1 LRNNSPY
8 EVFMERTL
16 KIGGKLWQWG
26 RRTYI
31 MGILNITPDSFSDGG
46 KFITIKDVLAQTK
59 RMVEEGA
66 DIIDIGGE
74 STRPGAEPVS
84 HEQEVLRII
93 PVIKALKE
101 QIDIPISVDTYR
113 ANTAYAALSAGAD
126 MVNDVWGLKHDPDMA
141 KVVADFGVPVCIMH
155 NSASA
160 EYESLI
166 EDIKASLGKSI
177 EIALKSGIRN
187 ENIIVDPGIGFG
199 KTWEHNL
206 DIMIALEK
214 LKSLGYPLLLGT
226 SRKSFIGKVLGGSV
240 DERLEGTL
248 ATSVYGIVKGVDVL
262 RVHDVLQNKRVAIM
276 TDRMVRGI
284 WTE

>member
-1 LRNNSPY
+1 
-8 EVFMERTL
+8 MERTL

>member
-1 LRNNSPY
+1 
-8 EVFMERTL
+8 MEKMFR
-16 KIGGKLWQWG
+16 IGGKLWQWG

-31 MGILNITPDSFSDGG
+31 MGILNVTPDSFSDGG
-46 KFITIKDVLAQTK
+46 RFISVKDALAQTK
-59 RMVEEGA
+59 RMVDEGA

-74 STRPGAEPVS
+74 STRPGAKPVN
-84 HEQEVLRII
+84 HEQEVERII

-126 MVNDVWGLKHDPDMA
+126 MVNDVWGLKYDPDMA
-141 KVVADFGVPVCIMH
+141 KVVADRNVPVCIMH
-155 NSASA
+155 NSNSA
-160 EYESLI
+160 EYESLV

-177 EIALKSGIRN
+177 EIALKSGIKDD
-187 ENIIVDPGIGFG
+187 NIIVDPGIGFG
-199 KTWEHNL
+199 KTWEQNL
-206 DIMIALEK
+206 DLMIALDK
-214 LKSLGYPLLLGT
+214 IKNLGYPLLLGT

-262 RVHDVLQNKRVAIM
+262 RVHDVLQNKRAAIM
-276 TDRMVRGI
+276 TDRMVRDI

>member
-1 LRNNSPY
+1 
-8 EVFMERTL
+8 MERTL

-160 EYESLI
+160 EYDSLI

>member
-1 LRNNSPY
+1 
-8 EVFMERTL
+8 
-16 KIGGKLWQWG
+16 
-26 RRTYI
+26 
-31 MGILNITPDSFSDGG
+31 
-46 KFITIKDVLAQTK
+46 
-59 RMVEEGA
+59 
-66 DIIDIGGE
+66 
-74 STRPGAEPVS
+74 
-84 HEQEVLRII
+84 LRII

-160 EYESLI
+160 EYDSLI

>member
-1 LRNNSPY
+1 
-8 EVFMERTL
+8 MERTL

-113 ANTAYAALSAGAD
+113 ASTAYAALSAGAD

-160 EYESLI
+160 EYDSLI
-166 EDIKASLGKSI
+166 EDIKAGLGKSI

>member
-1 LRNNSPY
+1 
-8 EVFMERTL
+8 MERTL
-16 KIGGKLWQWG
+16 RIGGKLWQWG

-46 KFITIKDVLAQTK
+46 RFITTKDALSQTK

-66 DIIDIGGE
+66 DVIDIGGE
-74 STRPGAEPVS
+74 STRPGAGPVS

-113 ANTAYAALSAGAD
+113 ANTAYAALSVGAD
-126 MVNDVWGLKHDPDMA
+126 MVNDVWGLMHDPDMA
-141 KVVADFGVPVCIMH
+141 KVVADFDVPICIMH
-155 NSASA
+155 NSNSA

-199 KTWEHNL
+199 KTWEQNL
-206 DIMIALEK
+206 NIMIALDNIK
-214 LKSLGYPLLLGT
+214 NMGYPVLLGT
-226 SRKSFIGKVLGGSV
+226 SRKSFIGKVLGLPV
-240 DERLEGTL
+240 EDRLEGTL
-248 ATSVYGIVKGVDVL
+248 ATSVYGILKGIDVL
-262 RVHDVLQNKRVAIM
+262 RVHDVLQNKRIAIM
-276 TDRMVRGI
+276 TDRMVRDI

>member
-1 LRNNSPY
+1 
-8 EVFMERTL
+8 MEKTL

-31 MGILNITPDSFSDGG
+31 MGILNVTPDSFSDGG
-46 KFITIKDVLAQTK
+46 RFSAIKDALAQTK

-93 PVIKALKE
+93 PVIKAMKE

-126 MVNDVWGLKHDPDMA
+126 MVNDVWGLKHDPDMM

-155 NSASA
+155 NSNSA

-166 EDIKASLGKSI
+166 EDIKAGLGKSI

-199 KTWEHNL
+199 KTWEQNL

-248 ATSVYGIVKGVDVL
+248 ATSVYGIVKGADVL

>member
-1 LRNNSPY
+1 
-8 EVFMERTL
+8 MEKTL

-31 MGILNITPDSFSDGG
+31 MGILNVTPDSFSDGG
-46 KFITIKDVLAQTK
+46 RFSAIKDALAQTK

-93 PVIKALKE
+93 PVIKAMKE

-126 MVNDVWGLKHDPDMA
+126 MVNDVWGLKHDADMT

-155 NSASA
+155 NSDSA

-166 EDIKASLGKSI
+166 EDIKAGLGKSI

-199 KTWEHNL
+199 KTWEQNL

-248 ATSVYGIVKGVDVL
+248 ATSVYGIVKGADVL